1 MGLGAPLKKK
11 KKKKVSPLAR
21 TILSL
26 RALSEGARQRLW
38 VDGVPPSRRA
48 AVSRR
53 ISLVTVVAVQ
63 NEADRELDRENG

>member
-38 VDGVPPSRRA
+38 VDGAPALAPRGGFS
-48 AVSRR
+48 
-53 ISLVTVVAVQ
+53 
-63 NEADRELDRENG
+63 ENFACDGGSCTKRGG